1 MPLWLQHL
9 LVLAAVAGAA
19 FYVVRQAVATLRAG
33 KGGFGSCC
41 AKGCPPPLSHPRIDE
56 SPASRTAPPE
66 RIVFLPVEALGRRRP
81 PKAGHGET
89 HNQT

>member
-19 FYVVRQAVATLRAG
+19 LYVVRQAVTTLRAG

-41 AKGCPPPLSHPRIDE
+41 AKGCQPHAQPSQK
-56 SPASRTAPPE
+56 SASTDRV
-66 RIVFLPVEALGRRRP
+66 VFLPVESLTRRR
-81 PKAGHGET
+81 K
-89 HNQT
+89 

>member
-19 FYVVRQAVATLRAG
+19 IFVVRQAVATLRAG

-41 AKGCPPPLSHPRIDE
+41 AKGCQAHSQPRQNLPPEQR
-56 SPASRTAPPE
+56 PE
-66 RIVFLPVEALGRRRP
+66 RIVFLPVESLTRSS
-81 PKAGHGET
+81 KK
-89 HNQT
+89 